1 MGFTLWNVT
10 EVLLYRWNVLLTR
23 MQSPLYNNGLA
34 ISSFTKR
41 ILKQNTLV
49 LTSVPS
55 KPNFEVI
62 HTIKLFSDIF
72 TDQIFPGYS
81 NPRFKMLNYK
91 VFMLFVLF
99 YKLMSQTC
107 IPLGQ
112 KLRNS
117 LWVSLI
123 TQAPGMFSRP
133 FQQLTSYSCK
143 EIFRDIRFMTWFHC
157 FAILTI

>member
-107 IPLGQ
+107 IPLG
-112 KLRNS
+112 
-117 LWVSLI
+117 
-123 TQAPGMFSRP
+123 
-133 FQQLTSYSCK
+133 
-143 EIFRDIRFMTWFHC
+143 
-157 FAILTI
+157 